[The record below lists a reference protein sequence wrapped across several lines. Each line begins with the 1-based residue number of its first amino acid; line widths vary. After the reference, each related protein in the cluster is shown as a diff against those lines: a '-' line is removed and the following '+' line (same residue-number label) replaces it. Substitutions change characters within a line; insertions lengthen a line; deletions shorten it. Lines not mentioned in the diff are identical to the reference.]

1 MERRI
6 SKMTIN
12 EMAFSKS
19 EAIDKCIE
27 LGEKFIQHFHKLYR
41 EGKNSDCFT
50 HHCSEMQAWLD
61 KCRRFKL
68 KNTNDYL
75 TPINLI
81 DWFFTAGQCVDVDN
95 GFNTDKE
102 INTYNTIVIILAA
115 DRSINVED
123 IMKQIL

>member
-27 LGEKFIQHFHKLYR
+27 LGEKFIQHFHKVYR

-61 KCRRFKL
+61 KCRIFKL

-102 INTYNTIVIILAA
+102 INIYNTITIILAA
-115 DRSINVED
+115 DRFTNVED

>member
-6 SKMTIN
+6 NKMTIN

-27 LGEKFIQHFHKLYR
+27 LGEKFIQHFHKVYR

-50 HHCSEMQAWLD
+50 HHCNEMQAWLD

-81 DWFFTAGQCVDVDN
+81 DWFFTAGQCIDFDN

-102 INTYNTIVIILAA
+102 INTYNTITIILAA
-115 DRSINVED
+115 DRSTNVED
-123 IMKQIL
+123 IIKQIL

>member
-27 LGEKFIQHFHKLYR
+27 LGEKFIQHFHKVYR

-102 INTYNTIVIILAA
+102 INTYNTITIILAA
-115 DRSINVED
+115 DRFTNVED

>member
-1 MERRI
+1 
-6 SKMTIN
+6 MTIN

-27 LGEKFIQHFHKLYR
+27 LGEKFIQHFHKVYR
-41 EGKNSDCFT
+41 EGKNSDCFI
-50 HHCSEMQAWLD
+50 HHCNEMQAWLD

-81 DWFFTAGQCVDVDN
+81 DWFFTAGQCIDSDN

-123 IMKQIL
+123 IMNQIL